1 MVNSRKSDYMEYN
14 FKAIE
19 KKWQTYWSNNRTFKT
34 ENDQIKPTYY
44 VLNMFPYPSAQGLH
58 VGHIESYTATDIMSR
73 FKRMQGF
80 NVMHPMGWD
89 AFGLPA
95 EQYALQTGNDPRDF
109 TYKNIQNFKRQI
121 HEAGIGIDWDR
132 EFATADSDYYKW
144 TQWIF
149 IKLLEHGLAERKDV
163 EVNWCEGLGT
173 VLANDEIEIKDGM
186 MVSERGHYPVV
197 KKAMKQWVLKIT
209 KFADRL
215 LEDLDLLDW
224 PEHIKEMQKNW
235 IGKSVGAKINFEVH
249 GTDFSFDV
257 FTTRPDTL
265 YGATYAVLAPE
276 HPMVLDITSE
286 DEKDSV
292 VAYIEQTKQKTDMDR
307 GDLNKE
313 KSGVFTGAFAINP
326 VNNKKIPIWI
336 ADYVLAS
343 YGTGAVM
350 AVPAHDERDYEF
362 ALKHDLDIKTVIEHD
377 LDGCYTGD
385 GLHIN
390 SDIINGLMNEA
401 AKEKIVAYLESIHK
415 GQKEITYR
423 LRDWVFSRQRYWGE
437 PFPVMFDEADQ
448 VHAVPVSELPLE
460 LPKMIN
466 IKPSGTGESPLANLY
481 EWVNIKKDG
490 KTFRRETNTMPQLA
504 GSSWYY
510 IGYVLKTLV
519 GFIPLDTEEAK
530 KELDKWLPVDLY
542 IGGAEHAVGH
552 LLYSRFWHKF
562 LFDLGLVSTKEP
574 FMKLINQGMILGSDN
589 QKMSKSK
596 GNVVNPDEVIEA
608 YGADT
613 LRLYEMFMGPLEADK
628 PWNTEAIDGSKRF
641 LDRVWRMFYFEIK
654 DEVKEL
660 EFIYHQTVKKVSEDY
675 EKQAFNTAIAQMMI
689 FVNEVYRQKQ
699 LSKAQAI
706 GFLKMLNPIAPH
718 ITEELYQ
725 TVFNKKDTITY
736 EEWPIFDE
744 SKLVLDQIEV
754 VVQVNG
760 KLRDRVQVKPDETET
775 VVKKMAFEAPNVIK
789 FTEGKEVLKVVYVP
803 NKLVNIVVKM

>member
-1 MVNSRKSDYMEYN
+1 MEYN
-14 FKAIE
+14 FNAIE
-19 KKWQTYWSNNRTFKT
+19 KKWQTYWFNHKTFRT

-44 VLNMFPYPSAQGLH
+44 VMNMFPYPSAHGLH

-80 NVMHPMGWD
+80 NVLHPMGWD

-95 EQYALQTGNDPRDF
+95 EQYALQTGNDPKDF

-121 HEAGIGIDWDR
+121 IEAGIGIDWDR

-149 IKLLEHGLAERKDV
+149 IQLFKHGLAERRDI

-173 VLANDEIEIKDGM
+173 VLANDEIEIKDGV
-186 MVSERGHYPVV
+186 MVSERGHYPVT

-209 KFADRL
+209 KYADRL

-224 PEHIKEMQKNW
+224 PEHIKEMQRNW
-235 IGKSVGAKINFEVH
+235 IGKSTGAKITFKVAH
-249 GTDFSFDV
+249 SDISFDV

-276 HPMVLDITSE
+276 NPLVLDITTQ
-286 DEKDSV
+286 DELSTVK
-292 VAYIEQTKQKTDMDR
+292 AYIEQTKQKTDLDR
-307 GDLNKE
+307 SDLNKD
-313 KSGVFTGAFAINP
+313 KSGVFTGAYAINP
-326 VNNKKIPIWI
+326 INNQKVPIWI

-362 ALKHDLDIKTVIEHD
+362 ALKHGLDIVKVIESEI
-377 LDGCYTGD
+377 DGCYTGD
-385 GLHIN
+385 GVHIN
-390 SDIINGLMNEA
+390 SGIINGLDNA
-401 AKEKIVAYLESIHK
+401 LAKETIIAYLESIGLGK
-415 GQKEITYR
+415 KEITYR

-437 PFPVMFDEADQ
+437 PFPVLFDESGNII
-448 VHAVPVSELPLE
+448 PLEESELPLE
-460 LPKMIN
+460 LPKMLN

-481 EWVNIKKDG
+481 EWINIKRDG
-490 KTFRRETNTMPQLA
+490 KFYKRETNTMPQLA

-519 GFIPLDTEEAK
+519 GFIPLNTEEAR
-530 KELDKWLPVDLY
+530 KELDKWLPVDIY

-574 FMKLINQGMILGSDN
+574 FMKLLNQGMILGSDN
-589 QKMSKSK
+589 QKMSKSR
-596 GNVVNPDEVIEA
+596 GNVVNPDEVIEN

-641 LDRVWRMFYFEIK
+641 LERVWRMYYLPIEETVSEM
-654 DEVKEL
+654 D
-660 EFIYHQTVKKVSEDY
+660 FIYHQTVKKVSEDY
-675 EKQAFNTAIAQMMI
+675 EKQAFNTAISQMMI
-689 FVNEVYRQKQ
+689 FVNEVYKQKR
-699 LSKAQAI
+699 LSKEQAI
-706 GFLKMLNPIAPH
+706 GFLKLLNPIAPH

-736 EEWPIFDE
+736 QEWPSFDE
-744 SKLVLDQIEV
+744 SKLVLNEIEV

-760 KLRDRVQVKPDETET
+760 KLRDRVAVSPDEDPEI
-775 VVKKMAFEAPNVIK
+775 VKKKALLAENVLR
-789 FTEGKEVLKVVYVP
+789 FTEGKQIVKVIYVAG
-803 NKLVNIVVKM
+803 KLVNVVIKE

>member
-1 MVNSRKSDYMEYN
+1 MEYN
-14 FKAIE
+14 FNAIE
-19 KKWQTYWSNNRTFKT
+19 KKWQTYWFNHKTFRT

-44 VLNMFPYPSAQGLH
+44 VMNMFPYPSAHGLH

-80 NVMHPMGWD
+80 NVLHPMGWD

-95 EQYALQTGNDPRDF
+95 EQYALQTGNDPKDF
-109 TYKNIQNFKRQI
+109 TYKNILNFKRQI
-121 HEAGIGIDWDR
+121 IEAGIGIDWDR

-149 IKLLEHGLAERKDV
+149 IQLFKHGLAERRDV

-173 VLANDEIEIKDGM
+173 VLANDEIEIKDGV
-186 MVSERGHYPVV
+186 MVSERGHYPVT

-209 KFADRL
+209 KYADRL

-224 PEHIKEMQKNW
+224 PEHIKEMQRNW
-235 IGKSVGAKINFEVH
+235 IGKSTGAKITFKVAH
-249 GTDFSFDV
+249 SDISFDV

-276 HPMVLDITSE
+276 NPLVLDITTQ
-286 DEKDSV
+286 DELSTVK
-292 VAYIEQTKQKTDMDR
+292 AYIEQTKQKTDLDR
-307 GDLNKE
+307 GDLNKD
-313 KSGVFTGAFAINP
+313 KSGVFTGAYAINP
-326 VNNKKIPIWI
+326 INNQKVPIWI

-350 AVPAHDERDYEF
+350 AVPAHDDRDYEF
-362 ALKHDLDIKTVIEHD
+362 AIKHGLDIVKVIESEM
-377 LDGCYTGD
+377 DGCFTGD
-385 GLHIN
+385 GVHIN
-390 SDIINGLMNEA
+390 SEIINGLNNA
-401 AKEKIVAYLESIHK
+401 QAKETIIAYLESIGLGK
-415 GQKEITYR
+415 KEITYR

-437 PFPVMFDEADQ
+437 PFPVLFDE
-448 VHAVPVSELPLE
+448 VGHVIPLEESELPLE
-460 LPKMIN
+460 LPKMLN

-481 EWVNIKKDG
+481 EWINIKRDG
-490 KTFRRETNTMPQLA
+490 KFYKRETNTMPQLA

-519 GFIPLDTEEAK
+519 GFIPLNTEEAR
-530 KELDKWLPVDLY
+530 KELDKWLPVDIY

-574 FMKLINQGMILGSDN
+574 FMKLLNQGMILGSDN
-589 QKMSKSK
+589 QKMSKSR
-596 GNVVNPDEVIEA
+596 GNVVNPDEVIEN

-641 LDRVWRMFYFEIK
+641 LERVWRMYYLPIEETVSEM
-654 DEVKEL
+654 D
-660 EFIYHQTVKKVSEDY
+660 FIYHQTVKKVSEDY
-675 EKQAFNTAIAQMMI
+675 EKQAFNTAISQMMI
-689 FVNEVYRQKQ
+689 FVNEVYKQKR
-699 LSKAQAI
+699 LSKEQAI
-706 GFLKMLNPIAPH
+706 GFLKLLNPIAPH

-736 EEWPIFDE
+736 QEWPSFDE
-744 SKLVLDQIEV
+744 SKLVLNEIEV

-760 KLRDRVQVKPDETET
+760 KLRDRVAVSPDEDPEI
-775 VVKKMAFEAPNVIK
+775 VKKKALLAENVLR
-789 FTEGKEVLKVVYVP
+789 FTEGKQIVKVIYVAG
-803 NKLVNIVVKM
+803 KLVNVVIKE

>member
-1 MVNSRKSDYMEYN
+1 MEYN
-14 FKAIE
+14 FRAIE
-19 KKWQTYWSNNRTFKT
+19 KKWQTYWFNHKTFRT

-44 VLNMFPYPSAQGLH
+44 VMNMFPYPSAHGLH

-80 NVMHPMGWD
+80 NVLHPMGWD

-95 EQYALQTGNDPRDF
+95 EQYALQTGNDPKDF

-121 HEAGIGIDWDR
+121 IEAGIGIDWDR

-149 IKLLEHGLAERKDV
+149 IQLFKHGLAERRDV

-173 VLANDEIEIKDGM
+173 VLANDEIEIKDGV
-186 MVSERGHYPVV
+186 MVSERGHYPVT

-209 KFADRL
+209 KYADRL
-215 LEDLDLLDW
+215 LEDLNLLDW
-224 PEHIKEMQKNW
+224 PEHIKEMQRNW
-235 IGKSVGAKINFEVH
+235 IGKSVGAKINFKVLH
-249 GTDFSFDV
+249 SDVSFDV

-265 YGATYAVLAPE
+265 YGATYCVLAPE
-276 HPMVLDITSE
+276 NPLVLDITTQ
-286 DEKDSV
+286 DELSTVK
-292 VAYIEQTKQKTDMDR
+292 AYIEQTKQKTDLDR
-307 GDLNKE
+307 GDLNKD
-313 KSGVFTGAFAINP
+313 KTGVFTGAYAINP
-326 VNNKKIPIWI
+326 INNQKVPIWI

-350 AVPAHDERDYEF
+350 AVPAHDERDYAF
-362 ALKHDLDIKTVIEHD
+362 AMKHGLDIVKVIESET
-377 LDGCYTGD
+377 DGCFTGD
-385 GLHIN
+385 GVHIN
-390 SDIINGLMNEA
+390 SDIINGLYNEQ
-401 AKEKIVAYLESIHK
+401 AKEIIIAYLESLGL
-415 GQKEITYR
+415 GQKEVTYR

-437 PFPVMFDEADQ
+437 PFPVLFDEAGNVIPLDE
-448 VHAVPVSELPLE
+448 SELPLE
-460 LPKMIN
+460 LPKMLN

-481 EWVNIKKDG
+481 EWIHIKKDG
-490 KTFRRETNTMPQLA
+490 KLYKRETNTMPQLA

-519 GFIPLDTEEAK
+519 GFIPLNTEEAR
-530 KELDKWLPVDLY
+530 KELDKWLPVDIY

-562 LFDLGLVSTKEP
+562 LFDLGLVSSKEP
-574 FMKLINQGMILGSDN
+574 FMKLLNQGMILGSDN
-589 QKMSKSK
+589 QKMSKSR
-596 GNVVNPDEVIEA
+596 GNVVNPDEVIES

-641 LDRVWRMFYFEIK
+641 LDRVWRMYYLPIE
-654 DEVKEL
+654 DSVTEL
-660 EFIYHQTVKKVSEDY
+660 DYIYHQTVKKVTEDY
-675 EKQAFNTAIAQMMI
+675 DKQAFNTAISQMMI
-689 FVNEVYRQKQ
+689 FVNEVYKQKR
-699 LSKAQAI
+699 LSKEQAI
-706 GFLKMLNPIAPH
+706 GFLKLLNPIAPH

-736 EEWPIFDE
+736 QEWPSFDE
-744 SKLVLDQIEV
+744 SKLVLNVIEV

-760 KLRDRVQVKPDETET
+760 KLRDRVMVSPDEDAE
-775 VVKKMAFEAPNVIK
+775 VVKKLALQAENVVR
-789 FTEGKEVLKVVYVP
+789 FTEGKQIVKVIYVP
-803 NKLVNIVVKM
+803 SKLVNVVIKE

>member
-1 MVNSRKSDYMEYN
+1 MEYN
-14 FKAIE
+14 FNAIE
-19 KKWQTYWSNNRTFKT
+19 KKWQTYWFNHKTFRT

-44 VLNMFPYPSAQGLH
+44 VMNMFPYPSAHGLH

-73 FKRMQGF
+73 FKRMQGY
-80 NVMHPMGWD
+80 NVLHPMGWD

-95 EQYALQTGNDPRDF
+95 EQYALQTGNDPKDF

-121 HEAGIGIDWDR
+121 IEAGIGIDWDR

-149 IKLLEHGLAERKDV
+149 IQLFKHGLAERRDV

-173 VLANDEIEIKDGM
+173 VLANDEIEIKDGV
-186 MVSERGHYPVV
+186 MVSERGHYPVT

-224 PEHIKEMQKNW
+224 PEHIKEMQRNW
-235 IGKSVGAKINFEVH
+235 IGKSVGAKITFKVAH
-249 GTDFSFDV
+249 SDVSFDV

-276 HPMVLDITSE
+276 NPLVLDITTQ
-286 DEKDSV
+286 DELSTVK
-292 VAYIEQTKQKTDMDR
+292 AYIEQTKQKTDLDR
-307 GDLNKE
+307 GDLNKD
-313 KSGVFTGAFAINP
+313 KTGVFTGAYAINP
-326 VNNKKIPIWI
+326 VNNQKVPIWI

-350 AVPAHDERDYEF
+350 AVPAHDERDYAF
-362 ALKHDLDIKTVIEHD
+362 ALKHGLDIVKVIESD
-377 LDGCYTGD
+377 VEGCYTGD
-385 GLHIN
+385 GIHIE
-390 SDIINGLMNEA
+390 SGIINGLMNEES
-401 AKEKIVAYLESIHK
+401 KETIIAYLESLGLGK
-415 GQKEITYR
+415 KEITYR

-437 PFPVMFDEADQ
+437 PFPVLFDEEGNAIPLDE
-448 VHAVPVSELPLE
+448 SELPLE
-460 LPKMIN
+460 LPKMLN

-481 EWVNIKKDG
+481 EWINIKKDG
-490 KTFRRETNTMPQLA
+490 KFYRRETNTMPQLA

-519 GFIPLDTEEAK
+519 GFIPLNTEEAR
-530 KELDKWLPVDLY
+530 KELDKWLPVDIY

-562 LFDLGLVSTKEP
+562 LYDLGLVSTKEP
-574 FMKLINQGMILGSDN
+574 FMKLLNQGMILGSDN
-589 QKMSKSK
+589 QKMSKSR
-596 GNVVNPDEVIEA
+596 GNVVNPDEVIEN

-641 LDRVWRMFYFEIK
+641 LDRVWRMYYLPVE
-654 DEVKEL
+654 DSVSEL
-660 EFIYHQTVKKVSEDY
+660 DFVYHQTVKKVTEDY
-675 EKQAFNTAIAQMMI
+675 DKQAFNTAISQMMI
-689 FVNEVYRQKQ
+689 FVNEVYKQKRI
-699 LSKAQAI
+699 SKEQAI
-706 GFLKMLNPIAPH
+706 GFLKLLNPIAPH
-718 ITEELYQ
+718 ITEELFQ
-725 TVFNKKDTITY
+725 TVFNKKDTLTY
-736 EEWPIFDE
+736 QEWPQFDE
-744 SKLVLDQIEV
+744 SKLVLNEIEV

-760 KLRDRVQVKPDETET
+760 KLRDRVFVAPDEDSE
-775 VVKKMAFEAPNVIK
+775 VVKKKALLAENVVR
-789 FTEGKEVLKVVYVP
+789 FTEGKQIVKVIYVAG
-803 NKLVNIVVKM
+803 KLVNVVVKE